1 METLTKLCDSVD
13 LREYA
18 ACIVHPLI
26 RVIDTSPE
34 LRGVAM
40 NTLTAIVTQMGKN
53 FTIFIPAVF
62 KVCVYVG
69 QIFWH
74 LMKITFLQQEK
85 LQLLL
90 SENIQFKITVSDRVE
105 KYENSDTVFCHFEN
119 VPNFFFQAK

>member
-62 KVCVYVG
+62 KVCGTNLLASDENY
-69 QIFWH
+69 IFIAR
-74 LMKITFLQQEK
+74 KITIIVLREY
-85 LQLLL
+85 
-90 SENIQFKITVSDRVE
+90 SV
-105 KYENSDTVFCHFEN
+105 
-119 VPNFFFQAK
+119 